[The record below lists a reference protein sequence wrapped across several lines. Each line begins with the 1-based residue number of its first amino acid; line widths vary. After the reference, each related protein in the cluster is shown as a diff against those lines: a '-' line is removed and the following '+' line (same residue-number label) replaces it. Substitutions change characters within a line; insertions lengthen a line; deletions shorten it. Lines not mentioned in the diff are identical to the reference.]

1 MSRRRLGLRKRLA
14 LNIFSDLYSSAV
26 AEHRLDTLF
35 WECTLRCNLSCR
47 HCGSDCRVDPGV
59 RDMPIEDFLKVLD
72 EEVTPHVDPAQ
83 VLVIFSGGEVLV
95 RPDLERAGA
104 EVTRR
109 GYAWGMVTNGL
120 GLTESRFRSL
130 LDAGL
135 RTVSVSLDGF
145 EREHNYIRCN
155 PLSYERALGALRMIV
170 REPSLACD
178 VVTCVTGAMVPRL
191 GDFCGMLVAEGL
203 KHWRLFSIFPMGR
216 AKDDPSLRTTDE
228 QFRAMLEF
236 IRQTRREGRIDVS
249 YACEGFLG
257 GYETE
262 VRDHFYQ
269 CAAGVSVAS
278 IRVDGAISGCTS
290 IRANFNQGNIYRDN
304 SGTCGK
310 TASNPSATASGRG
323 AANAP
328 PARCSA
334 TASAAVC
341 TCTATTAG
349 CSIATITGF
358 DAYPFLKKGPPS
370 VGGCFFLGCPFP
382 CRLLPRRFR
391 SQLFRSRLLFLGCP
405 SLVGSSSGLGSSF
418 LVGSDLSYSDLDG
431 SSSDVLSSAAFT
443 RGIAGAPVPVPVY
456 SGRSPSNASP
466 SSNSLVL

>member
-1 MSRRRLGLRKRLA
+1 M
-14 LNIFSDLYSSAV
+14 
-26 AEHRLDTLF
+26 
-35 WECTLRCNLSCR
+35 RCNLSCR

-236 IRQTRREGRIDVS
+236 I
-249 YACEGFLG
+249 LG
-257 GYETE
+257 
-262 VRDHFYQ
+262 
-269 CAAGVSVAS
+269 
-278 IRVDGAISGCTS
+278 
-290 IRANFNQGNIYRDN
+290 
-304 SGTCGK
+304 
-310 TASNPSATASGRG
+310 
-323 AANAP
+323 
-328 PARCSA
+328 
-334 TASAAVC
+334 
-341 TCTATTAG
+341 
-349 CSIATITGF
+349 
-358 DAYPFLKKGPPS
+358 
-370 VGGCFFLGCPFP
+370 
-382 CRLLPRRFR
+382 
-391 SQLFRSRLLFLGCP
+391 
-405 SLVGSSSGLGSSF
+405 
-418 LVGSDLSYSDLDG
+418 GSDLSCSDLDC
-431 SSSDVLSSAAFT
+431 SSSDALPLSALPRGSAVLPLSAPILAVPISTAHPRMFFPRRLLPAALPGHLCPCPFIRAEARPMRAPRQTASSCNRPPACRAA
-443 RGIAGAPVPVPVY
+443 
-456 SGRSPSNASP
+456 GRY
-466 SSNSLVL
+466 

>member
-1 MSRRRLGLRKRLA
+1 MNKKLKLALATLLGFSAACSTVKNAPAKGEGEQQQEAGAPEVRDSVAPPRVMVMYGVRPPGQKTIGVPLKESAVGPAEDETRRRHALYGHEGQEGSRRGEVTHVPSPPGAAQASGPQYFFRPLLL
-14 LNIFSDLYSSAV
+14 
-26 AEHRLDTLF
+26 
-35 WECTLRCNLSCR
+35 
-47 HCGSDCRVDPGV
+47 DCRRAQARYALLGMYVALQPLVPPLRQRLPDPGAP
-59 RDMPIEDFLKVLD
+59 DMPLEDFLKVLD

-290 IRANFNQGNIYRDN
+290 IRANFHQGNIYRDKFWDVWQN
-304 SGTCGK
+304 RFEPFRNREWARRGEC
-310 TASNPSATASGRG
+310 ASCKMFRY
-323 AANAP
+323 
-328 PARCSA
+328 C
-334 TASAAVC
+334 
-341 TCTATTAG
+341 
-349 CSIATITGF
+349 
-358 DAYPFLKKGPPS
+358 L
-370 VGGCFFLGCPFP
+370 GGGMHLHGDDGGLLYCHYH
-382 CRLLPRRFR
+382 RL
-391 SQLFRSRLLFLGCP
+391 
-405 SLVGSSSGLGSSF
+405 
-418 LVGSDLSYSDLDG
+418 
-431 SSSDVLSSAAFT
+431 
-443 RGIAGAPVPVPVY
+443 
-456 SGRSPSNASP
+456 
-466 SSNSLVL
+466 

>member
-59 RDMPIEDFLKVLD
+59 QDMPIEDFLKVLD

-83 VLVIFSGGEVLV
+83 VLIIFSGGEVLV

-290 IRANFNQGNIYRDN
+290 IRANSTRAISTAIG

-334 TASAAVC
+334 IASAAVC